1 MRVKWG
7 VLQTEKKKK
16 KDGMGQT
23 GGKTHLWWGE
33 GQSEEMP
40 ASIFSMNYKA
50 ENEVRMGERATDG
63 ICLTCPTSEALER
76 RPVSVSILP

>member
-7 VLQTEKKKK
+7 VLQTEKK

-50 ENEVRMGERATDG
+50 ENEVRIGERATDG
-63 ICLTCPTSEALER
+63 ICLTCPTSEAL
-76 RPVSVSILP
+76 PASVSILP